1 MKAKC
6 PSRLNKAFDSTTTAC
21 ISDLGISPNLATY
34 MRMAN
39 DPFNII
45 SNLISPEMSNNLR
58 AEYEQVKKNQ
68 TVEQLYEQIA
78 LK

>member
-1 MKAKC
+1 MKAKW
-6 PSRLNKAFDSTTTAC
+6 PSILNKAFDSTATAC

-45 SNLISPEMSNNLR
+45 SSLISPEMSNNLR

-68 TVEQLYEQIA
+68 TVEQLYERIA